1 MEYIDK
7 DGCYLEYIDQGEGPV
22 ILVIG
27 SAKYYNRT
35 FNKDLYKNFRMIFL
49 DHRGF
54 AQTNNNKY
62 IEPDLLL
69 DILIED
75 IEFCRKALELESFI
89 LLGHSGHGYLAI
101 EYAKKYCQYVQKLVL
116 VAMSPDSTQKSF
128 NAADRYLEDSV
139 CPERKEIYNNDISS
153 LEMSIAQNPNK
164 RFVLYSLLSKAR
176 IWYDYTY
183 DASWL
188 WQNVHLNSE
197 ILDLVWGKIFKELNI
212 LKNIKNLSMP
222 VLVLLGRYDYWNPPF
237 LWENVRDE
245 FIDITI
251 RVFEKSAHTPQ
262 LEQSEDFIREL
273 KNWLEKKP

>member
-1 MEYIDK
+1 
-7 DGCYLEYIDQGEGPV
+7 
-22 ILVIG
+22 
-27 SAKYYNRT
+27 
-35 FNKDLYKNFRMIFL
+35 
-49 DHRGF
+49 
-54 AQTNNNKY
+54 
-62 IEPDLLL
+62 
-69 DILIED
+69 
-75 IEFCRKALELESFI
+75 
-89 LLGHSGHGYLAI
+89 
-101 EYAKKYCQYVQKLVL
+101 
-116 VAMSPDSTQKSF
+116 
-128 NAADRYLEDSV
+128 EDSV